1 MKKIPQVY
9 KYMVLLG
16 VIIAVNTLAIALYV
30 KSPIYTINEYI
41 HFINEQK
48 YAEAISFIRQDLF
61 TDEAFEVY
69 MENYFTTDELIGV
82 IKKGE
87 VSKSTDEYIYE
98 IEYLFSNSKITTNV
112 KLFREENRWIMDLPF
127 AKQAVLIYAPLGTK
141 VFLENQEVVPLQ
153 EGIYQTKE
161 LLEGEYTLEMLIPTN
176 EGIKKVHQI
185 RIPDVKSISFGY
197 EPCEITVKTEPSM
210 EVSLAGVSKISED
223 GKVTFS
229 PLMAGNYTLE
239 VKDLKGNK
247 QNFKESI
254 TIHTSSQ
261 QKEIPSLP
269 LSQLGEQNV
278 LGFME
283 NFYKD
288 YVEGIKN
295 KEDTFLQ
302 DYVTKEYEK
311 EGKIV
316 FNSWFI
322 EGKDVQ
328 EASLKTYYSPLL
340 EEEDKIKIETF
351 EEIYLTNKEEKSTTY
366 RIGIGWE
373 NVLVYNKGEFFIE
386 DRQMKESII
395 AYQNEKGEWL
405 QY

>member
-1 MKKIPQVY
+1 
-9 KYMVLLG
+9 
-16 VIIAVNTLAIALYV
+16 
-30 KSPIYTINEYI
+30 
-41 HFINEQK
+41 
-48 YAEAISFIRQDLF
+48 
-61 TDEAFEVY
+61 
-69 MENYFTTDELIGV
+69 
-82 IKKGE
+82 
-87 VSKSTDEYIYE
+87 
-98 IEYLFSNSKITTNV
+98 
-112 KLFREENRWIMDLPF
+112 
-127 AKQAVLIYAPLGTK
+127 
-141 VFLENQEVVPLQ
+141 
-153 EGIYQTKE
+153 
-161 LLEGEYTLEMLIPTN
+161 
-176 EGIKKVHQI
+176 
-185 RIPDVKSISFGY
+185 
-197 EPCEITVKTEPSM
+197 
-210 EVSLAGVSKISED
+210 
-223 GKVTFS
+223 
-229 PLMAGNYTLE
+229 
-239 VKDLKGNK
+239 
-247 QNFKESI
+247 
-254 TIHTSSQ
+254 
-261 QKEIPSLP
+261 
-269 LSQLGEQNV
+269 
-278 LGFME
+278 ME